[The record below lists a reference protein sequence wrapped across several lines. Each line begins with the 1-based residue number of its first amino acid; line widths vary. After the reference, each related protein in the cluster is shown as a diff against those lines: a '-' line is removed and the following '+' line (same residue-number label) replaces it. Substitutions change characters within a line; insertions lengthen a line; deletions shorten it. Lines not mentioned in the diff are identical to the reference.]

1 MNNKNVK
8 TAKGR
13 QAVDMQADAS
23 SAVGSSTGTGSSSA
37 VCNSAA
43 TSAKRAPAKKS
54 SSKRGLLSWIFFF
67 AGEKKGQYFLSVFFA
82 LLSVACCIAPYFMI
96 AKIVQELLSG
106 LRDWHLFL
114 KQAGIVALF
123 WGGNVIFHMISTSM
137 SHIATFNLLG
147 NIRKRLCNKLARLPL
162 GTVLDMPSGS
172 LKNIIIERID
182 SMETT
187 LAHIVPE
194 YTSNI
199 LLSIALVA
207 YLFVVDWRLAL
218 AAFAVLPVGF
228 IAMLFMFKDAEPRF
242 KYALDKTKALN
253 DTAVEYINGIE
264 VIKAF
269 GKSKSSYER
278 FVTAAQ
284 EGSACYVEWMRDCIW
299 PHAIAMVVTPS
310 LLLTLLPI
318 GGVMFFKGMVDASV
332 FITMIILAISAIQPF
347 LIAYSYHD
355 DIAKAGA
362 IFGEVGSIID
372 LPELDRPNT
381 DKKKPADNSIVLKDV
396 RFSYRKGNEGES
408 LPPAS
413 HSVAPTPPSPKG
425 TPLKNPEILH
435 GISMTLPQGSYSA
448 FVGPSGSGKS
458 TIARLIASLWDVD
471 SGSIEIGGVNI
482 KDLSL
487 EEYNRRVAYVSQD
500 NFLFDL
506 SVRENIRLGRPG
518 ATDSEVEEVAK
529 KSGCYDFIMS
539 LENGF
544 DTIVGGS
551 GAHLSGG
558 ERQRIAIARAMMKD
572 APIVILDEATAYTDP
587 ENEAIIQQSV
597 AKLVQGKTLIV
608 IAHRLSTVKDADKLF
623 VIKDGLI
630 ESQGSHQ
637 ELLAKGGLY
646 KDMWE
651 AHIDAKDE

>member
-1 MNNKNVK
+1 MSSK
-8 TAKGR
+8 TK
-13 QAVDMQADAS
+13 S
-23 SAVGSSTGTGSSSA
+23 
-37 VCNSAA
+37 
-43 TSAKRAPAKKS
+43 PAKKS
-54 SSKRGLLSWIFFF
+54 LVGWIIEF
-67 AGEKKGQYFLSVFFA
+67 AGEKKGQYITSVFFA

-96 AKIVQELLSG
+96 ARIVQQLLAG
-106 LRDWHLFL
+106 VRDWSLFL
-114 KQAGIVALF
+114 HEAGIVALF
-123 WGGNVIFHMISTSM
+123 WLGNVVFHMISTSM

-147 NIRKRLCNKLARLPL
+147 NIRKKMCDKLTRLPL

-172 LKNIIIERID
+172 LKNIMIERID

-199 LLSIALVA
+199 ILSIILVI
-207 YLFVVDWRLAL
+207 YLFVIDWRLAL
-218 AAFAVLPVGF
+218 ACMAVLPIGF
-228 IAMLFMFKDAEPRF
+228 IAMCFMMKDGPARF

-278 FVTAAQ
+278 FVVAAQ

-299 PHAIAMVVTPS
+299 PHAVATVVTPS
-310 LLLTLLPI
+310 LLLSLLPI
-318 GGVMFFKGMVDASV
+318 GGYLFFKGNVDAST
-332 FITMIILAISAIQPF
+332 FITMIILAVSAIQPF
-347 LIAYSYHD
+347 LIAFTYHD

-362 IFGEVGSIID
+362 IFGEVGSIMK
-372 LPELDRPNT
+372 LEELDRPAE
-381 DKKKPADNSIVLKDV
+381 DKKKPVDNSILLKNV
-396 RFSYRKGNEGES
+396 HFSYHKGIEGEE
-408 LPPAS
+408 
-413 HSVAPTPPSPKG
+413 K
-425 TPLKNPEILH
+425 KEILH
-435 GISMTLPQGSYSA
+435 GVSMSLPQGSYTA

-471 SGSIEIGGVNI
+471 SGSVEIGGVNI

-500 NFLFDL
+500 NFLFDM
-506 SVRENIRLGRPG
+506 SVRENIRLGREG
-518 ATDSEVEEVAK
+518 ATDADVEEVAR

-597 AKLVQGKTLIV
+597 AKLVAGKTLIV
-608 IAHRLSTVKDADKLF
+608 IAHRLSTVKDADKLY

-630 ESQGSHQ
+630 DSSGTHE
-637 ELLAKGGLY
+637 ELLAQGGLY
-646 KDMWE
+646 KNMWE

>member
-1 MNNKNVK
+1 MSKKSKN
-8 TAKGR
+8 
-13 QAVDMQADAS
+13 
-23 SAVGSSTGTGSSSA
+23 
-37 VCNSAA
+37 
-43 TSAKRAPAKKS
+43 PAKK
-54 SSKRGLLSWIFFF
+54 GLLGWVIEF
-67 AGEKKGQYFLSVFFA
+67 AGEKKGWFIFSILFA
-82 LLSVACCIAPYFMI
+82 ILSVACCIAPYFMI
-96 AKIVQELLSG
+96 AQIVRQLLAG
-106 LRDWHLFL
+106 ERNWTIFL
-114 KQAGIVALF
+114 KESGIVALF
-123 WGGNVIFHMISTSM
+123 WVGNVLLHSFSTSM
-137 SHIATFNLLG
+137 SHVSTFNLLG
-147 NIRKRLCNKLARLPL
+147 NIRKRMCDKLARLPL

-172 LKNIIIERID
+172 LKNIMIERVD

-199 LLSIALVA
+199 VLSLVLVI
-207 YLFVVDWRLAL
+207 YLFAVDWRLAL
-218 AAFAVLPVGF
+218 ACSATLPVGI
-228 IAMLFMFKDAEPRF
+228 IAMLSMFKDAAVRF
-242 KYALDKTKALN
+242 KFALDKTKTLN

-278 FVTAAQ
+278 FVVAAK
-284 EGSACYVEWMRDCIW
+284 EGADCYVEWMRDCIW
-299 PHAIAMVVTPS
+299 PHSIAMVITPS

-318 GGVMFFKGMVDASV
+318 GGFMFFKGIVDASV
-332 FITMIILAISAIQPF
+332 FITVIILAVSAIQPF

-362 IFGEVGSIID
+362 IFGEVSSIIN
-372 LPELDRPNT
+372 LPELDRPSV
-381 DKKKPADNSIVLKDV
+381 DAAKPADNSIVLKDV
-396 RFSYRKGNEGES
+396 RFSYKKDCRVKPDNDKGLVMPDNDKEVSSSGLTRGS
-408 LPPAS
+408 S
-413 HSVAPTPPSPKG
+413 
-425 TPLKNPEILH
+425 EILH
-435 GISMTLPQGSYSA
+435 GISMSIPQGAYVA

-471 SGSIEIGGVNI
+471 SGSVELGGVNI
-482 KDLSL
+482 KNLSL

-500 NFLFDL
+500 NYLFDL
-506 SVRENIRLGRPG
+506 SVRDNIRLGRAG
-518 ATDSEVEEVAK
+518 ATDQEVEEVAR

-597 AKLVQGKTLIV
+597 AKLVAGKTLIV
-608 IAHRLSTVKDADKLF
+608 IAHRLSTVKDADKLY
-623 VIKDGLI
+623 VIKDGVI
-630 ESQGSHQ
+630 DSEGTHEQ
-637 ELLAKGGLY
+637 LLKKNGLY

-651 AHIDAKDE
+651 AHVGAKDE

>member
-1 MNNKNVK
+1 MSNNKSNRPV
-8 TAKGR
+8 T
-13 QAVDMQADAS
+13 
-23 SAVGSSTGTGSSSA
+23 
-37 VCNSAA
+37 
-43 TSAKRAPAKKS
+43 KKS
-54 SSKRGLLSWIFFF
+54 ASFKNAHRGLISWIFYF
-67 AGEKKGQYFLSVFFA
+67 AGSKKGQYIVSVFFA
-82 LLSVACCIAPYFMI
+82 LLSVACCIAPYFII
-96 AKIVQELLSG
+96 ARIVQQLLAG
-106 LRDWHLFL
+106 VRDWQLFL
-114 KQAGIVALF
+114 QECEITALF
-123 WGGNVIFHMISTSM
+123 WFGNVLFHAISTSM

-147 NIRKRLCNKLARLPL
+147 NIRKSMCDKLTRLPL

-172 LKNIIIERID
+172 LKSIIIERID

-199 LLSIALVA
+199 ILSIVLVV
-207 YLFVVDWRLAL
+207 YLFVLDWRLAL
-218 AAFAVLPVGF
+218 ACMAVLPIGV
-228 IAMLFMFKDAEPRF
+228 IAMCFMLKDGEARF

-278 FVTAAQ
+278 FVVAAQ

-299 PHAIAMVVTPS
+299 PHAVATVVTPT
-310 LLLTLLPI
+310 LLFSLLPI
-318 GGVMFFKGMVDASV
+318 GGFMFLRGTIDASL
-332 FITMIILAISAIQPF
+332 FITVIVLAVSAIQPF
-347 LIAYSYHD
+347 LIAFTYHD

-362 IFGEVGSIID
+362 IFGEVGSIMTLD
-372 LPELDRPNT
+372 ELERPAE
-381 DKKKPADNSIVLKDV
+381 DVKKPVDNSIVLKDV
-396 RFSYRKGNEGES
+396 RFSYHKGIEGEE
-408 LPPAS
+408 
-413 HSVAPTPPSPKG
+413 K
-425 TPLKNPEILH
+425 KEILH
-435 GISMTLPQGSYSA
+435 GINMSLPQGSYTA

-471 SGSIEIGGVNI
+471 SGSVEIGGVNI

-487 EEYNRRVAYVSQD
+487 QEYNSRVAYVSQD
-500 NFLFDL
+500 NFLFDM
-506 SVRENIRLGRPG
+506 SVRENIRLGRQN
-518 ATDSEVEEVAK
+518 ATDAEVEEIARK
-529 KSGCYDFIMS
+529 AGCYDFIMS

-587 ENEAIIQQSV
+587 ENEAIIQKSV
-597 AKLVQGKTLIV
+597 AQLVKGKTLIV

-623 VIKDGLI
+623 VIKDGVI
-630 ESQGSHQ
+630 DSEGTHD
-637 ELLAKGGLY
+637 ELLAQKGLY
-646 KDMWE
+646 ADMWA
-651 AHIDAKDE
+651 AHIDSKDE

>member
-1 MNNKNVK
+1 MSNKNRK
-8 TAKGR
+8 
-13 QAVDMQADAS
+13 
-23 SAVGSSTGTGSSSA
+23 
-37 VCNSAA
+37 
-43 TSAKRAPAKKS
+43 PAKKS
-54 SSKRGLLSWIFFF
+54 LVGWILYF
-67 AGEKKGQYFLSVFFA
+67 AGSKKGQYIVSVFFA
-82 LLSVACCIAPYFMI
+82 LLSVACCIAPYFII
-96 AKIVQELLSG
+96 ARIVQQLLAG
-106 LRDWHLFL
+106 VRDWQLFL
-114 KQAGIVALF
+114 KECGITALF
-123 WGGNVIFHMISTSM
+123 WFGNVLFHAISTSM
-137 SHIATFNLLG
+137 SHVATFNLLG
-147 NIRKRLCNKLARLPL
+147 NIRKSMCDKLTRLPL
-162 GTVLDMPSGS
+162 GTILDMPSGA
-172 LKNIIIERID
+172 LKSTIIERID

-199 LLSIALVA
+199 ILSIVLVI
-207 YLFVVDWRLAL
+207 YLFVLDWRLAL
-218 AAFAVLPVGF
+218 ACMAVLPIGF
-228 IAMLFMFKDAEPRF
+228 IAMCFMFKDMAPRF

-278 FVTAAQ
+278 FVTAAR
-284 EGSACYVEWMRDCIW
+284 EGSDCYVEWMRDCIW
-299 PHAIAMVVTPS
+299 PHSIAMVVTPS

-318 GGVMFFKGMVDASV
+318 GGVMFYKGMVDATV
-332 FITMIILAISAIQPF
+332 FITVIILAISAIQPF
-347 LIAYSYHD
+347 LISYSYHD

-362 IFGEVGSIID
+362 IFGEVGSIMN
-372 LPELDRPNT
+372 LPELDRPET
-381 DKKKPADNSIVLKDV
+381 DKKTPSDNSIVLKDV
-396 RFSYRKGNEGES
+396 RFSYKKDGVVERS
-408 LPPAS
+408 LS
-413 HSVAPTPPSPKG
+413 GSRAPSKG
-425 TPLKNPEILH
+425 TVEGPVETTASESADFDKLNRHGEILH
-435 GISMTLPQGSYSA
+435 GISMSLPQGSYSA

-506 SVRENIRLGRPG
+506 SVCENIRLGRPG
-518 ATDSEVEEVAK
+518 ASDADVEEVAR

-587 ENEAIIQQSV
+587 ENEALIQQSV
-597 AKLVQGKTLIV
+597 AKLVKGKTLIV

-623 VIKDGLI
+623 VIKNGIIDSVGAH
-630 ESQGSHQ
+630 E